1 MHMRR
6 IGIGRKLALA
16 AQIMVLSLAA
26 SHAAEALEKVR
37 ILIPVRAIDEAF
49 SPFVVAKEKGYF
61 ESEGYDVSLLAVGG
75 SNEAALQVSAGNAE
89 VGAASPG
96 EAIIGIQSG
105 QLKIRYYYD
114 MYYANI
120 WSVAVLPESPIKSLA
135 DLKDKKLGVQSMGSA
150 GTTFAKAFVK
160 EAGLDPQK
168 DISFLPIGL
177 GAQAVTSVRQK
188 LVDGV
193 IFWDAALAKLAF
205 SGLKLREVPAPE
217 RLRTLPDVGLL
228 ARTDM
233 IEKNPKMLVGIA
245 RALAKGYDFSMA
257 NPEAAVLVTWKSY
270 PESRSKNP
278 DPAQA
283 IAEGIAVN
291 QGRLAIW
298 NSQKIGDKHGLFVEA
313 DWQGL
318 LQFLKDQGAMPDT
331 PPIDRVFTNQFI
343 DQINTYDRAGII
355 ADAKKEDMAKLR

>member
-1 MHMRR
+1 MRMRR

-16 AQIMVLSLAA
+16 AQITVLSLAG
-26 SHAAEALEKVR
+26 SHVAEALEKVR

-228 ARTDM
+228 TRTDM

-257 NPEAAVLVTWKSY
+257 NPEAAVLITWKSY
-270 PESRSKNP
+270 PEARSKNP

-298 NSQKIGDKHGLFVEA
+298 NSQKIGAKHGLFVEA

>member
-1 MHMRR
+1 MRR

-16 AQIMVLSLAA
+16 AQIMVLSMAG

-228 ARTDM
+228 TRTDM

-270 PESRSKNP
+270 PEARSKNP

-298 NSQKIGDKHGLFVEA
+298 NSQKVGAKHGLFVEA

-343 DQINTYDRAGII
+343 DQINSYDRAGII
-355 ADAKKEDMAKLR
+355 ADAKKEDMAKIR

>member
-1 MHMRR
+1 MRR
-6 IGIGRKLALA
+6 TGIGRKLALA
-16 AQIMVLSLAA
+16 AQIAVLTLGG
-26 SHAAEALEKVR
+26 SHAARALEKVR

-61 ESEGYDVSLLAVGG
+61 EAEGYDVSLLAVGG

-160 EAGLDPQK
+160 EAGLDPAK

-228 ARTDM
+228 ARTDT

-257 NPEAAVLVTWKSY
+257 NPEAAVLITWKSY
-270 PESRSKNP
+270 PEARSKNP
-278 DPAQA
+278 NAAEA

-298 NSQKIGDKHGLFVEA
+298 NSDKIGPKHGLFVEG
-313 DWQGL
+313 DWQNL
-318 LQFLKDQGAMPDT
+318 LQFLKDQGAMPET
-331 PPIDRVFTNQFI
+331 PPLDKVVTNQFI

>member
-1 MHMRR
+1 MRR

-16 AQIMVLSLAA
+16 AQIMVLSMAG

-120 WSVAVLPESPIKSLA
+120 WSVAVLPESPIKSLT

-270 PESRSKNP
+270 PEARSKNP

-298 NSQKIGDKHGLFVEA
+298 NSQKIGAKHGLFVGA

>member
-1 MHMRR
+1 MRR
-6 IGIGRKLALA
+6 TGIGRKLALA
-16 AQIMVLSLAA
+16 AQVATLMLGG
-26 SHAAEALEKVR
+26 SHAALALEKVR

-49 SPFVVAKEKGYF
+49 SPFVVAKDKGYF
-61 ESEGYDVSLLAVGG
+61 EAEGYDVSLLAVGG

-114 MYYANI
+114 LYYANI

-160 EAGLDPQK
+160 EAGLDPAK

-205 SGLKLREVPAPE
+205 SGLKLRELPTPE

-228 ARTDM
+228 ARTDT
-233 IEKNPKMLVGIA
+233 IEKNSAMLVGIA
-245 RALAKGYDFSMA
+245 RAVAKGYDFSMA
-257 NPEAAVLVTWKSY
+257 NPEAAVLMTWKSY

-278 DPAQA
+278 DLAQA
-283 IAEGIAVN
+283 IAEGIVVN

-298 NSQKIGDKHGLFVEA
+298 NSDKIGPKHGLFVEG
-313 DWQGL
+313 DWQNL

-331 PPIDRVFTNQFI
+331 PPLDKVFTNQLI

>member
-1 MHMRR
+1 MFSRGFR
-6 IGIGRKLALA
+6 NKLAVVAQLA
-16 AQIMVLSLAA
+16 VLSLFGSSAA
-26 SHAAEALEKVR
+26 WSAEKVR

-61 ESEGYDVSLLAVGG
+61 DAEGYDVTLLAVGG
-75 SNEAALQVSAGNAE
+75 SNEAALQVSSGNAE

-105 QLKIRYYYD
+105 QLKIHYYYD
-114 MYYANI
+114 LYYANI
-120 WSVAVLPESPIKSLA
+120 WSVAVLPDSPIKTLT
-135 DLKDKKLGVQSMGSA
+135 DLKGKKLGVQSMGSA

-177 GAQAVTSVRQK
+177 GAQAITSVRQN

-205 SGLKLREVPAPE
+205 SGLKLREVPAPAD
-217 RLRTLPDVGLL
+217 LRTLPDVGLL
-228 ARTDM
+228 ARNDT
-233 IEKNPKMLVGIA
+233 IEKNPKMLIGIA
-245 RALAKGYDFSMA
+245 RAVAKGYDFSMA
-257 NPEAAVLVTWKSY
+257 NPEAAVLMTWKAY
-270 PESRSKNP
+270 PEARSKNP

-283 IAEGIAVN
+283 LAEGVAVN

-298 NSQKIGDKHGLFVEA
+298 NSDKIGAKHGMFVEA
-313 DWQGL
+313 DWQRL
-318 LQFLKDQGAMPDT
+318 LQFLKDQGAMPEAPSVDGV
-331 PPIDRVFTNQFI
+331 ITNQFI
-343 DQINTYDRAGII
+343 DQINSYDRASVI
-355 ADAKKEDMAKLR
+355 ADAKKEALGKPEGK

>member
-1 MHMRR
+1 MRR
-6 IGIGRKLALA
+6 TGIGRKLALA
-16 AQIMVLSLAA
+16 ALIAVLMLGGPDAALA
-26 SHAAEALEKVR
+26 LDKVR
-37 ILIPVRAIDEAF
+37 ILIPVRGIDEAF
-49 SPFVVAKEKGYF
+49 SPFAVAKEKGYF
-61 ESEGYDVSLLAVGG
+61 EAEGYDVSLLAVGG

-120 WSVAVLPESPIKSLA
+120 WSVAVLPESPIKSLT

-160 EAGLDPQK
+160 EAGLDPAK

-228 ARTDM
+228 ARTDT

-257 NPEAAVLVTWKSY
+257 NPEAAVLITWKSF

-278 DPAQA
+278 NAAEA

-298 NSQKIGDKHGLFVEA
+298 NSDKIGPKHGLFVA
-313 DWQGL
+313 GDWQNL

-331 PPIDRVFTNQFI
+331 PPLDKVFTNQFI

>member
-1 MHMRR
+1 MRMRR

-16 AQIMVLSLAA
+16 AQITVLSLAG
-26 SHAAEALEKVR
+26 SHVAEALEKVR

-177 GAQAVTSVRQK
+177 GLEVAKLVAARRLHQGHLTTGLRATLFALVTVCMAVTTI
-188 LVDGV
+188 GV
-193 IFWDAALAKLAF
+193 YGFISRAYADRVATMTQSTDHALADATERAKVAEQQVADIDRQLGGLTGNGRVERARAYVREQVKKLKLA
-205 SGLKLREVPAPE
+205 S
-217 RLRTLPDVGLL
+217 
-228 ARTDM
+228 
-233 IEKNPKMLVGIA
+233 IE
-245 RALAKGYDFSMA
+245 
-257 NPEAAVLVTWKSY
+257 AV
-270 PESRSKNP
+270 
-278 DPAQA
+278 
-283 IAEGIAVN
+283 
-291 QGRLAIW
+291 
-298 NSQKIGDKHGLFVEA
+298 
-313 DWQGL
+313 
-318 LQFLKDQGAMPDT
+318 
-331 PPIDRVFTNQFI
+331 
-343 DQINTYDRAGII
+343 
-355 ADAKKEDMAKLR
+355 

>member
-26 SHAAEALEKVR
+26 PHAAEALEKVR

-120 WSVAVLPESPIKSLA
+120 WSVAVLPESPIKSLT

-270 PESRSKNP
+270 PEARSKNP

-298 NSQKIGDKHGLFVEA
+298 NSQKIGAKHGLFVEA

>member
-16 AQIMVLSLAA
+16 AQIAVLSLAG
-26 SHAAEALEKVR
+26 SHVAEALEKVR

-228 ARTDM
+228 TRTDM

-270 PESRSKNP
+270 PEARSKNP

-298 NSQKIGDKHGLFVEA
+298 NSQKIGAKHGLFVEA

-343 DQINTYDRAGII
+343 DQINSYDRAGII
-355 ADAKKEDMAKLR
+355 ADAKKEDMAKIR

>member
-1 MHMRR
+1 MQMRR

-16 AQIMVLSLAA
+16 AQIMVLSLAG

-120 WSVAVLPESPIKSLA
+120 WSVAVLPESPIKSLT

-228 ARTDM
+228 TRTDM

-270 PESRSKNP
+270 PEARSKNP

-298 NSQKIGDKHGLFVEA
+298 NSQKIGAKHGLFVEA

>member
-16 AQIMVLSLAA
+16 AQIMVLSLAG
-26 SHAAEALEKVR
+26 SHVAEALEKVR

-233 IEKNPKMLVGIA
+233 IEKNPKMLIGIA

-270 PESRSKNP
+270 PEARSKNP

-298 NSQKIGDKHGLFVEA
+298 NSQKVGAKHGLFVEA